1 MLSWLY
7 RPLNTVVVRRVALL
21 TENFEIKQVLVV
33 RTDLGMGRGK
43 MAVQCSHAA
52 VSSAELARTRFRD
65 WYDKWMREGKAKIA
79 LKVKDEDQLLELE
92 KRARSIPIPSY
103 IVRDMGLTQVPT
115 GTITCIGLGPAPVT
129 TVDTLTGK
137 LRLL

>member
-1 MLSWLY
+1 M
-7 RPLNTVVVRRVALL
+7 ALL

-65 WYDKWMREGKAKIA
+65 WYDQWMREGQAKIA

-92 KRARSIPIPSY
+92 KRARGIPIPSY
-103 IVRDMGLTQVPT
+103 IVSDMGLTQVPT

>member
-1 MLSWLY
+1 M
-7 RPLNTVVVRRVALL
+7 LL

-65 WYDKWMREGKAKIA
+65 WYDEWMREGQAKVA
-79 LKVKDEDQLLELE
+79 LRVNDEDQLLELE
-92 KRARSIPIPSY
+92 KRARSIQIPSF
-103 IVRDMGLTQVPT
+103 IVRDMGLTQVPP
-115 GTITCIGLGPAPVT
+115 GTITCLGLGPAPVK
-129 TVDTLTGK
+129 TVDTLTRK